1 MIRTIAGVLLL
12 ILSVL
17 WLPLWVQLVLLAAF
31 ILTDRNPGYAL
42 IPAVISDALYAPG
55 SIFELGHHLMILAV
69 LAALL
74 IRYVVVRKL
83 RVHTDY
89 GLEA

>member
-1 MIRTIAGVLLL
+1 MIRTLIGIILL
-12 ILSVL
+12 IVAIL
-17 WLPLWVQLVLLAAF
+17 WLPLWVQLVLFAIF
-31 ILTDRNPGYAL
+31 ILIDANRSFAV

-55 SIFELGHHLMILAV
+55 SVWNVHSHWMTLLV

-74 IRYVVVRKL
+74 LYYIVIKKL
-83 RVHTDY
+83 RVRSTY